1 MVNDPH
7 GGGEVKKLV
16 SGLAVAVAASL
27 AVAALAFG
35 ARTSTLSVH
44 AKLNAKQEV
53 PAQVVKDSKAKG
65 LFTGKIVGKKLTWKV
80 TFSGLTGK
88 ATAAHIHMGA
98 MGKAGN
104 VLIPLCGPCKSGAH
118 GKATFTRAMKRALAH
133 HKLYVNV
140 HTAKNPNGEI
150 RGQLAKM

>member
-1 MVNDPH
+1 
-7 GGGEVKKLV
+7 VKKLV
-16 SGLAVAVAASL
+16 AGLAVAVAASL
-27 AVAALAFG
+27 TIAALAFG
-35 ARTSTLSVH
+35 ARTTTISVQ
-44 AKLNAKQEV
+44 AKLSAKQEV
-53 PAQVVKDSKAKG
+53 PAQVVKNKKAKG
-65 LFTGKIVGKKLTWKV
+65 MFTGTLAGRKLTWKL

-104 VLIPLCGPCKSGAH
+104 VVIPLCTPCRSGAH
-118 GKATFTRAMKRALAH
+118 GKVTITAAVKRALAH

-150 RGQLAKM
+150 RGQLAEM

>member
-1 MVNDPH
+1 
-7 GGGEVKKLV
+7 VKKLIA
-16 SGLAVAVAASL
+16 GLTIAVAVSL
-27 AVAALAFG
+27 AVSALAFG
-35 ARTSTLSVH
+35 ARASTISVG

-53 PAQVVKDSKAKG
+53 PAQVVKDTKAKG
-65 LFTGKIVGKKLTWKV
+65 VFTGKLVGSNLTWKL

-88 ATAAHIHMGA
+88 ATAAHIHLGA
-98 MGKAGN
+98 KGKAGN
-104 VLIPLCGPCKSGAH
+104 VAIPLCGPCKSGVH
-118 GKATFTRAMKRALAH
+118 GKATLSASLKKALAH